1 MNWLLLVGT
10 YAIGYLDGYK
20 SAKKEVDRLNGLI
33 NDMLGTFDI
42 VNDMLDHA
50 VNENI
55 KSFDEW
61 RITPPMGE

>member
-10 YAIGYLDGYK
+10 YAIGYLDGYR
-20 SAKKEVDRLNGLI
+20 SAKKEINRLNGLI

-50 VNENI
+50 VNEN

>member
-20 SAKKEVDRLNGLI
+20 SAKKEVDRLYGLI

-42 VNDMLDHA
+42 VTDTFDHV
-50 VNENI
+50 VNEN

>member
-20 SAKKEVDRLNGLI
+20 SAKKEVDGLNGLV
-33 NDMLGTFDI
+33 NDMLGTLDI
-42 VNDMLDHA
+42 VTDMLDHV
-50 VNENI
+50 VNEN

>member
-10 YAIGYLDGYK
+10 YAIGYLNGYK
-20 SAKKEVDRLNGLI
+20 SAKKEVDRLNGQV
-33 NDMLGTFDI
+33 NDVLGTLDI
-42 VNDMLDHA
+42 VTDTLGH
-50 VNENI
+50 VINEN